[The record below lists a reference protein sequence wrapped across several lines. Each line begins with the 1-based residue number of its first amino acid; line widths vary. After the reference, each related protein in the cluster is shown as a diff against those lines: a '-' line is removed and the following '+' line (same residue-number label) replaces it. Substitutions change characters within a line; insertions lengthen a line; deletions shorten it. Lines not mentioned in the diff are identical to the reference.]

1 MCCIMEANNK
11 KKVGRPLI
19 NYVKCMV
26 EKHWWG
32 TCDHL
37 VEHFLQAWSAHFL
50 SHVPVCWV
58 GQKKLPLGF

>member
-1 MCCIMEANNK
+1 
-11 KKVGRPLI
+11 
-19 NYVKCMV
+19 MV

-37 VEHFLQAWSAHFL
+37 VEQFLQAWSAHFL